1 MCGPAALPA
10 LTATEMFAASM
21 AMTIATT
28 AVSYMQQSAQAEA
41 QQAANNTQ
49 AEMNRRQ
56 VESANAAMFNDA
68 AQIQLRQRQEQ
79 EADSQ
84 KLQQAQTEAVQAR
97 AKERVAAGEAGV
109 AGISLER
116 ILGDFER
123 REVEHKTSVLTNSRA
138 TQDQLNLELKGLE
151 ATANS
156 RINSITPIKPV
167 AQPSFLDAG
176 MRIVGGGMEAFG
188 RYSTVGTDGKRR
200 LSN

>member
-1 MCGPAALPA
+1 MCGPAAALPA
-10 LTATEMFAASM
+10 LTATEMFMASM

-28 AVSYMQQSAQAEA
+28 AMTYMQQSAQAEA

-109 AGISLER
+109 SGISLDA
-116 ILGDFER
+116 IMGDMVK
-123 REVEHKTSVLTNSRA
+123 READYKTSVQTNSRA
-138 TQDQLNLELKGLE
+138 TQDQLNLEMKGLE

-167 AQPSFLDAG
+167 TQPSFLDAG
-176 MRIVGGGMEAFG
+176 MRIVGGGMDA
-188 RYSTVGTDGKRR
+188 YGKYVYKK
-200 LSN
+200 